1 MRKVVFIGGLLLVSV
16 LFTFCK
22 KDDPI
27 WIFPIANPSFE
38 AGIPGVLRVPDEWT
52 DCGAEGETPPDLFKS
67 EEKIGYNV
75 TAISEDGSQY
85 VGLVVRSNDTREC
98 LFQELDQPIEGT
110 IRGELLLARSN
121 RYTSLDRITGDPV
134 EYNTPAS
141 MEVIGV
147 DDSGTDFLLYATQ
160 PVVDTNWTTVSFDF
174 GQLSLLIW
182 SFPDLLLGLNYLPI
196 SIRIFLSLPTM
207 EMY

>member
-1 MRKVVFIGGLLLVSV
+1 M
-16 LFTFCK
+16 
-22 KDDPI
+22 
-27 WIFPIANPSFE
+27 
-38 AGIPGVLRVPDEWT
+38 PGVLRVPDEWT

-67 EEKIGYNV
+67 GEKIGYNV

-147 DDSGTDFLLYATQ
+147 DDSGTDFLLYATE
-160 PVVDTNWTTVSFDF
+160 PVVYPNRSGLSRFH
-174 GQLSLLIW
+174 LSLWPTASLPILVEAQA
-182 SFPDLLLGLNYLPI
+182 SPAFGALLLTT
-196 SIRIFLSLPTM
+196 STSR
-207 EMY
+207 